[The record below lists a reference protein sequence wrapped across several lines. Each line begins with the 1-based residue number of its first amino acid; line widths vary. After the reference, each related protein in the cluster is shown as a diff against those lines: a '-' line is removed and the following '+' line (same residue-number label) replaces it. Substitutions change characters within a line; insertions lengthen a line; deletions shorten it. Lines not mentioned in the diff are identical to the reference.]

1 LLEIN
6 LETGRTHQIRVH
18 FSFIG
23 HPLAGD
29 DMYGGD
35 CSIIENQA
43 LHCGSLSF
51 YDPLSGELINVSS
64 PIRDD
69 MKKLLIKGE

>member
-1 LLEIN
+1 
-6 LETGRTHQIRVH
+6 
-18 FSFIG
+18 
-23 HPLAGD
+23 
-29 DMYGGD
+29 MYGGD

-43 LHCGSLSF
+43 LHCGRLSF

>member
-1 LLEIN
+1 MKNI
-6 LETGRTHQIRVH
+6 H

-43 LHCGSLSF
+43 LHCGCLSF